1 VKKRKKKKK
10 AKGASGPPGARLP
23 LPAKPASRHPDK
35 KKYDRKRE
43 KERLLGEL

>member
-1 VKKRKKKKK
+1 MKQKKKKK
-10 AKGASGPPGARLP
+10 AKGASGPPRVRLP
-23 LPAKPASRHPDK
+23 LPAKRASRHGDK